1 MFNRYLWFLCL
12 GHLVVD
18 LGQGVLPI
26 LTPYLAE
33 SLDLSYFQV
42 GIIALAYNFSSAII
56 QPVFGLLSD
65 RYHMPWLMPL
75 GLFLSGFGL
84 ALTGMGDSYAFLLFA
99 VLLAGLGVAGYHP
112 EASKVVHF
120 ISKEDKAG
128 SSMAIFSVGGNLG
141 FGLGPLLATV
151 VLGFSGLESVKG
163 VMIPGVL
170 AALGFFLLL
179 PRFKKM
185 LAESLSRGKTAEK
198 QPEAGRGRRASLVF
212 LLLYVTVRS
221 WIHSGL
227 IYFIPFYFS
236 GFEGIASPEYLVSIF
251 LIAGAIGT
259 VLGGPYA
266 DRFGGR
272 NGLLVSMVVSLV
284 AVYPFL
290 YLNGSWIS
298 LFAFIIGASLVS
310 TFSTTV
316 VFGQRLLPHNVG
328 LASGLMLGFGV
339 GMGSLGVTLLGVV
352 ADYLGLSFAMNVIGL
367 LPILGIALAF
377 ALPDIRGQASAAPS
391 QSQDIN

>member
-1 MFNRYLWFLCL
+1 MFNRYLWYLCF

-56 QPVFGLLSD
+56 QPVFGVLSD
-65 RYHMPWLMPL
+65 RYHMPWLMPF

-84 ALTGMGDSYAFLLFA
+84 ALTGIGNSYAFLLFA

-112 EASKVVHF
+112 EASKVVHL
-120 ISKEDKAG
+120 ISDEDRAG

-151 VLGFSGLESVKG
+151 VLSFSSVQG
-163 VMIPGVL
+163 VMIPGAL
-170 AALGFFLLL
+170 AALFFVFLL

-185 LAESLSRGKTAEK
+185 LAESMSKRESGEK
-198 QPEAGRGRRASLVF
+198 QPAVGRSRKVSLTL

-221 WIHSGL
+221 WMHSGL
-227 IYFIPFYFS
+227 IYFIPFYFAGS
-236 GFEGIASPEYLVSIF
+236 EGIASPEYLVSTF

-259 VLGGPYA
+259 VLGGPFA

-272 NGLLVSMVVSLV
+272 NGLLVSMIVSLI

-290 YLNGSWIS
+290 YLNGPWIFF
-298 LFAFIIGASLVS
+298 FAFVMGASLIS

-316 VFGQRLLPHNVG
+316 VFGQRLLPHSLG
-328 LASGLMLGFGV
+328 LASGLMLGFAV
-339 GMGSLGVTLLGVV
+339 GMGSIGVTLLGVV
-352 ADYLGLSFAMNVIGL
+352 ADYMGLSFTMNVISL
-367 LPILGIALAF
+367 LPILGIVLALP
-377 ALPDIRGQASAAPS
+377 LPDIRGRVSSTTS
-391 QSQDIN
+391 QS

>member
-1 MFNRYLWFLCL
+1 
-12 GHLVVD
+12 
-18 LGQGVLPI
+18 
-26 LTPYLAE
+26 
-33 SLDLSYFQV
+33 
-42 GIIALAYNFSSAII
+42 
-56 QPVFGLLSD
+56 
-65 RYHMPWLMPL
+65 
-75 GLFLSGFGL
+75 
-84 ALTGMGDSYAFLLFA
+84 
-99 VLLAGLGVAGYHP
+99 
-112 EASKVVHF
+112 
-120 ISKEDKAG
+120 
-128 SSMAIFSVGGNLG
+128 MAIFSVGGNLG

-272 NGLLVSMVVSLV
+272 NGLLVSMVVSWLQSIL
-284 AVYPFL
+284 L
-290 YLNGSWIS
+290 YLNGPGFPFCFCYWCLTDLN
-298 LFAFIIGASLVS
+298 LFYYSC
-310 TFSTTV
+310 
-316 VFGQRLLPHNVG
+316 FGQRILPHNVG
-328 LASGLMLGFGV
+328 PASGLIARLWGRYGV
-339 GMGSLGVTLLGVV
+339 
-352 ADYLGLSFAMNVIGL
+352 Y
-367 LPILGIALAF
+367 
-377 ALPDIRGQASAAPS
+377 RGNTWSYR
-391 QSQDIN
+391 